1 MKKTA
6 IILAALLAASAFAG
20 MRAGNSD
27 SKDTF
32 FRKLNTFN
40 SVVRELQTGYVDT
53 IDAEELMDN
62 AIGMMLYQLDPYTEY
77 YPSGNQDEILALS
90 AGSYAGIG
98 SIISKRGDNVIIADP
113 YWNSPARTGGLRR
126 GDVIVAVDGDTVR
139 PTTDI
144 GDVSKRLRGQA
155 GTNVRID
162 VARPWIGPDSLL
174 TFEITRRAI
183 VTEPV
188 PYYGM
193 LPDSTGYICLTT
205 FSESAARDVKSA
217 LTKLLAHPGLKGLI
231 IDMRNNGGG
240 LLEDAVQIASL
251 FVARGTEILRT
262 RGREAEER
270 IYKTTVNPI
279 APELPLVLLV
289 NGQTASSSEI
299 LAGAMQDLDRG
310 VVVGS
315 RTYGKGLVQ
324 STRPLPYGDIMKLTT
339 ARYYI
344 PSGRLIQALDYSHRN
359 PDGSPARTPDSLTHE
374 FATRAGRIVRDG
386 GGITPDVHVTTPD
399 GNRLLYNIVAD
410 FWAYD
415 CATKYYAEHPDSVS
429 PDSLRVTDEMFEAF
443 KASID
448 PSRFK
453 YDKQCESGL
462 QYLREAAETEGY
474 MTDSVAAQFDILGKM
489 LHHDLSHDLDLN
501 RKDII
506 EIIDNELALRY
517 FSDADR
523 VRRTLP
529 SDSTLAAAYEVI
541 LAPEHYKAILSK
553 KKE

>member
-315 RTYGKGLVQ
+315 RK
-324 STRPLPYGDIMKLTT
+324 I
-339 ARYYI
+339 
-344 PSGRLIQALDYSHRN
+344 GRA
-359 PDGSPARTPDSLTHE
+359 
-374 FATRAGRIVRDG
+374 
-386 GGITPDVHVTTPD
+386 HV
-399 GNRLLYNIVAD
+399 
-410 FWAYD
+410 
-415 CATKYYAEHPDSVS
+415 
-429 PDSLRVTDEMFEAF
+429 
-443 KASID
+443 
-448 PSRFK
+448 
-453 YDKQCESGL
+453 
-462 QYLREAAETEGY
+462 
-474 MTDSVAAQFDILGKM
+474 
-489 LHHDLSHDLDLN
+489 
-501 RKDII
+501 
-506 EIIDNELALRY
+506 
-517 FSDADR
+517 
-523 VRRTLP
+523 
-529 SDSTLAAAYEVI
+529 
-541 LAPEHYKAILSK
+541 
-553 KKE
+553 